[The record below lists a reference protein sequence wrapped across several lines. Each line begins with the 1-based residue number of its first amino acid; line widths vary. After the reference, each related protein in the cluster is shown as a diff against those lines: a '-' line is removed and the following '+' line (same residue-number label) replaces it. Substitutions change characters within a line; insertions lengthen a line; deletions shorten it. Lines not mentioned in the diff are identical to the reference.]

1 MPLHDWT
8 RVEAGIFHAF
18 HHLWI
23 GELTRALQ
31 RTLPP
36 GYYALPEQVLGA
48 VGPDVL
54 TLEHPER
61 HDAPGA
67 IPATATATV
76 PRAVL
81 RQTIDPQQVRRPRRQ
96 VVVRHKSGH
105 RIVAVVEIVSP
116 GNRSGPAALEATRDK
131 LLLLLQ
137 QRIHV
142 LLLDL
147 FPIGPHDPEGICGLI
162 AEACGSEPLPL
173 PTGYDRVL
181 ASYRATIPAEA
192 ALYPL
197 RVGDDLPPMTL
208 PLLGEES
215 VTIALETSYTD
226 ALAILPPFLVD
237 QLHPQP

>member
-8 RVEAGIFHAF
+8 RVDAGVFHAF

-23 GELTRALQ
+23 GELTRLLQ

-54 TLEHPER
+54 TLQHPDR
-61 HDAPGA
+61 ADPATA
-67 IPATATATV
+67 VATATATLS
-76 PRAVL
+76 RTVL

-116 GNRSGPAALEATRDK
+116 GNKSGPGALEAFRDK
-131 LLLLLQ
+131 VLLLLQ

-142 LLLDL
+142 LLIDL
-147 FPIGPHDPEGICGLI
+147 FPVGPHDPEGVCGLV
-162 AEACGSEPLPL
+162 AEACASEALPL

-181 ASYRATIPAEA
+181 AGYRATAPAEVT
-192 ALYPL
+192 LYPL
-197 RVGDDLPPMTL
+197 RLGDDLPAMTL

-215 VTIALETSYTD
+215 LAIALETSYAE

-237 QLHPQP
+237 QLQPQP